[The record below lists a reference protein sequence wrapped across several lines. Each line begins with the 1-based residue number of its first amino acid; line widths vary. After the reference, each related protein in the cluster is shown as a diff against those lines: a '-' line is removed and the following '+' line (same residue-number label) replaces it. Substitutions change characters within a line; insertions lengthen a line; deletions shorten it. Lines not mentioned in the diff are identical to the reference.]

1 MKKLLLCA
9 PSNAAV
15 DELVMRLK
23 EGVKTLDGGFHKLSI
38 VRLGRSDNINANVLD
53 VTLEELVKA
62 ELNISGPQT
71 KSTSDD
77 IGKIMLDH
85 KTICE
90 EYIALKTKTEL
101 MRACGES
108 INPEQ
113 DREFEVLRRKK
124 QQLSNKID
132 ILKDSGITVAR
143 DFEINRRR
151 VQQEILNKA
160 NVVCATLSGSG
171 HDMFQKLTIEF
182 ETVIIDEAAQSIELS
197 ALIPLKY
204 GCAKCIMVGDPKQLP
219 PTVLSREAARFQ
231 YEQSL
236 FVRMQA
242 NRPEDVHLLDTQYR
256 MHPDISAFPSE
267 AFYDGK
273 LVDGP
278 GMAKLRARP
287 WHKSGILGPYRF
299 FDVQGAQTTASRGHS
314 LINVAELEVALQLFN
329 RLIEDCKGYDFT
341 GKVGIITPYKSQLRE
356 LRSRF
361 ASRYGE
367 SIFSTIEFNTT
378 DAFQGRESEIIIFSC
393 VRASVDKGI
402 GFLSDIRRM
411 NVGITRAKSS
421 LWVLGNSRSLMRGE
435 FWGRLIQDA
444 KHRQCY
450 ADSNVIDMPIRPLLS
465 TSAHPRGTVPSTPS
479 RSEAIYGPLDVDGPG
494 AATTVSLRTEPSN
507 SLKVVAKTGIPG
519 SGSKADSKERPLG
532 HDTTISAYRPSGGNG
547 LNVSAMCCWCGSYE
561 HITRECD
568 NEGARKVGFR
578 CRRCNSLSHSMAFCK
593 AERCTECGSFGHL
606 AKICTSPEGMSKH
619 DKENTRRLEIEWK
632 NASNRALEYQRKK
645 QIGSHNNSVPT
656 VRATTKTPP
665 PESQQLGGSKSI
677 SAMSQKRKR
686 DSPPRTYT
694 PEGPNADARN
704 TTSRNRHTHVQ
715 RTKHYT
721 HPPSLSDATTSELA
735 SSKPIQIGNGADLG
749 SIETHNAPRS
759 ASSTS
764 VGSIKG
770 EQNPF
775 STSKVS
781 LLAHYSVKPLM
792 SFSFANSVRSMLQ

>member
-1 MKKLLLCA
+1 
-9 PSNAAV
+9 
-15 DELVMRLK
+15 MRLK
-23 EGVKTLDGGFHKLSI
+23 QGVKTLDGGFHKLSI
-38 VRLGRSDNINANVLD
+38 VRLGRSDNINTNVLD

-62 ELNISGPQT
+62 ELNLSGPKT
-71 KSTSDD
+71 RSTSDD

-85 KTICE
+85 KTLCE
-90 EYIALKTKTEL
+90 EYIALKTKTEV
-101 MRACGES
+101 MRANGES
-108 INPEQ
+108 VTPGQ

-132 ILKDSGITVAR
+132 ILKDSGNTVAR
-143 DFEINRRR
+143 DFEINRHR

-299 FDVQGAQTTASRGHS
+299 FDVQGAQRTAPKGHS
-314 LINVAELEVALQLFN
+314 LINVAELEVALLLFN

-367 SIFSTIEFNTT
+367 SIFSTIDFNTT

-421 LWVLGNSRSLMRGE
+421 LWVLGNSQSLMRGE
-435 FWGRLIQDA
+435 FWGRLIGDA
-444 KHRQCY
+444 KRRQCY
-450 ADSNVIDMPIRPLLS
+450 ADSKIIDMLKKPLLS
-465 TSAHPRGTVPSTPS
+465 TFAHPREIIPSPPS
-479 RSEAIYGPLDVDGPG
+479 STGAIHCPLDADIPDAPTPESLSTGSSISLEV
-494 AATTVSLRTEPSN
+494 AT
-507 SLKVVAKTGIPG
+507 KTGVPDLEP
-519 SGSKADSKERPLG
+519 KADSKQRPLR
-532 HDTTISAYRPSGGNG
+532 HDPTISAYRPSGGNG

-561 HITRECD
+561 HGTSECD
-568 NEGARKVGFR
+568 NVEARKVGFR
-578 CRRCNSLSHSMAFCK
+578 CYRCNSLSHSMAFCK
-593 AERCTECGSFGHL
+593 AERCTDCGSFGHL
-606 AKICTSPEGMSKH
+606 AKICTSIKALSKQDGQH
-619 DKENTRRLEIEWK
+619 IHRLEIEWK
-632 NASNRALEYQRKK
+632 NASNRALEHQRKK
-645 QIGSHNNSVPT
+645 QTGSHENSVPI
-656 VRATTKTPP
+656 VKATTKTPP
-665 PESQQLGGSKSI
+665 PELQLFKGAKSM

-686 DSPPRTYT
+686 DSPPRYHI
-694 PEGPNADARN
+694 PEGSSADARSAV
-704 TTSRNRHTHVQ
+704 SRSRHTHVQ
-715 RTKHYT
+715 RTKYST
-721 HPPSLSDATTSELA
+721 HPPTLSNTASSELA
-735 SSKPIQIGNGADLG
+735 SSKPTQRGNGADLAPQQEKG
-749 SIETHNAPRS
+749 TIEKYNPRS
-759 ASSTS
+759 ISSTS
-764 VGSIKG
+764 MGSVNG
-770 EQNPF
+770 EQNF
-775 STSKVS
+775 SLTSKVS
-781 LLAHYSVKPLM
+781 LLPHYSVEPLRWP
-792 SFSFANSVRSMLQ
+792 SLPLTKSGL

>member
-1 MKKLLLCA
+1 
-9 PSNAAV
+9 
-15 DELVMRLK
+15 MRLK
-23 EGVKTLDGGFHKLSI
+23 QGVKTLDGAFHKLSI
-38 VRLGRSDNINANVLD
+38 VRLGRSDNINTNVLD
-53 VTLEELVKA
+53 VTLEELVNA
-62 ELNISGPQT
+62 ELNLSGSKT
-71 KSTSDD
+71 RSTSDD

-90 EYIALKTKTEL
+90 EYIALKTKTEA
-101 MRACGES
+101 MRAKGES
-108 INPEQ
+108 INPVQ

-132 ILKDSGITVAR
+132 ILKDSGNTVAR
-143 DFEINRRR
+143 DFEINRHR

-287 WHKSGILGPYRF
+287 WHKSDILGPYRF
-299 FDVQGAQTTASRGHS
+299 FDVQGTQATAPRGHS

-329 RLIEDCKGYDFT
+329 RLIEDCQGYDFT

-421 LWVLGNSRSLMRGE
+421 LWVLGNSQSLMRGE
-435 FWGRLIQDA
+435 FWGRLIGDA
-444 KHRQCY
+444 KRRQCY
-450 ADSNVIDMPIRPLLS
+450 ADSETIDMLKTPLLS
-465 TSAHPRGTVPSTPS
+465 TFTRPREIIPSPPS
-479 RSEAIYGPLDVDGPG
+479 STEAIHCPLDVDIPD
-494 AATTVSLRTEPSN
+494 AATPDSLSTAPPV
-507 SLKVVAKTGIPG
+507 SLKVATKTGVQLPEL
-519 SGSKADSKERPLG
+519 KANNKERPLR
-532 HDTTISAYRPSGGNG
+532 HDPSYRPSGGNG
-547 LNVSAMCCWCGSYE
+547 LNTSAMCCWCGSYE
-561 HITRECD
+561 HGTRECD
-568 NEGARKVGFR
+568 NEDARKVGFR
-578 CRRCNSLSHSMAFCK
+578 CYRCNSLSHSMAFCK

-606 AKICTSPEGMSKH
+606 AKICTSIKTLSKQDAEH
-619 DKENTRRLEIEWK
+619 IHRLEVEWK
-632 NASNRALEYQRKK
+632 NASNRALDHQRKK
-645 QIGSHNNSVPT
+645 QIGSHDNSVPI
-656 VRATTKTPP
+656 VKATTETPS
-665 PESQQLGGSKSI
+665 PELQLFRGTKRMSVT
-677 SAMSQKRKR
+677 SQKRKR
-686 DSPPRTYT
+686 DSPPQIHI
-694 PEGPNADARN
+694 PGGPGADARS
-704 TTSRNRHTHVQ
+704 TVTRSRHTHVQ
-715 RTKHYT
+715 HIKNST
-721 HPPSLSDATTSELA
+721 HPPNLSNTASSELA
-735 SSKPIQIGNGADLG
+735 STKPTQRGDGADLAPQQQKGTIDNNSPRSTSSTYMG
-749 SIETHNAPRS
+749 SIN
-759 ASSTS
+759 
-764 VGSIKG
+764 GQ
-770 EQNPF
+770 QNH
-775 STSKVS
+775 SLASKVS
-781 LLAHYSVKPLM
+781 LLPHYFVEPL
-792 SFSFANSVRSMLQ
+792 R